1 MADVTHRKESLL
13 FPPGVK
19 SANIIPPLRLYLTR
33 LWAPQNLPGGIDPEL
48 GYTPWV
54 DYDGSQNLP
63 LPPRIYPPLLC
74 FRLPESIPPSQNIF
88 TYLLGL
94 LYTNIY
100 NNRTNR
106 PMQL

>member
-19 SANIIPPLRLYLTR
+19 STNIIPPPRLYPGR
-33 LWAPQNLPGGIDPEL
+33 LWAPQNLPRGIDPEL
-48 GYTPWV
+48 GHTAGV
-54 DYDGSQNLP
+54 DYDGSQNLT

-88 TYLLGL
+88 TYLLCFI
-94 LYTNIY
+94 YTNIY